1 MYRSVKCDHFIEI
14 ISTTGKVKSYMDDH
28 FLHILFIHLYNV
40 TTMGHFEIN
49 LIVPMDLELKLTMLG
64 K

>member
-1 MYRSVKCDHFIEI
+1 
-14 ISTTGKVKSYMDDH
+14 MDDY

-40 TTMGHFEIN
+40 TTMGHFEVN
-49 LIVPMDLELKLTMLG
+49 LIVPMGLELKLPMLG